1 MIGIMGWGGGMKDI
15 IFVMIRIMGWRGRV
29 IDMLRWRRRMIDIM
43 WRGRRMID
51 LMWRRRGA
59 EFTDS
64 ITSSLWFVFFYLDL
78 DQWFFK

>member
-1 MIGIMGWGGGMKDI
+1 
-15 IFVMIRIMGWRGRV
+15 
-29 IDMLRWRRRMIDIM
+29 MLRWRRRMIDIM
-43 WRGRRMID
+43 WRGRRMIDLMWWGRRMID